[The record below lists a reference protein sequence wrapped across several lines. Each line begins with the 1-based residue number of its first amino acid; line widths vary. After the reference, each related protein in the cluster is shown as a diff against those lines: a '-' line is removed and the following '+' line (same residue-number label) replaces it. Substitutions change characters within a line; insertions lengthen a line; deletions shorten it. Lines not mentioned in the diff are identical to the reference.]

1 MKESAELVR
10 QACAGRKPA
19 RTPIY
24 DLLANDAVIEHF
36 AGRPLDGRDDYS
48 VLCRAFANGLD
59 ATRFLMTPSPEGA
72 TSQDRF
78 GNTFTHHRWTSWVSD
93 HVRKEVD
100 DWVRWLPGEIARL
113 EAEPPVTS
121 GEREAERQEQ
131 IKLNRRLGGS
141 VYIACTPSTAVNE
154 AMFGYHCGLEMLS
167 YLWADEPDLVL
178 RWFRAIEG
186 RQQRYIAR
194 TAHADQAAL
203 AVIYSDVAFKGR
215 LMFSAETFRA
225 WGFYDDVAR
234 ICAACHR
241 AGLQVIF
248 HSDGYIMDLL
258 PGLVAAGIDGLNPIE
273 KAAGMDLYEIRRQYP
288 QLILAGGLDVSH
300 LLPFGTPAEVRRETR
315 RMIAETGSEGR
326 LLIGSSTEVGND
338 VPLANYLAFRDEVFA
353 G

>member
-1 MKESAELVR
+1 MKESAELVKL
-10 QACAGRKPA
+10 ACAGKKPA

-24 DLLANDAVIEHF
+24 DILANDAVIGHF
-36 AGRPLDGRDDYS
+36 AGRPLDGTDDMGA
-48 VLCRAFANGLD
+48 LCMAIGRGLD
-59 ATRFLMTPSPEGA
+59 ATRYLLAPSVEGA
-72 TSQDRF
+72 ESQDRY
-78 GNTFTHHRWTSWVSD
+78 GNTFKHQRWTSWVLN
-93 HVRKEVD
+93 HARKELE

-113 EAEPPVTS
+113 EAEPPVTKAA
-121 GEREAERQEQ
+121 RAAARQEQ
-131 IKLNRRLGGS
+131 VALNQKLNGS
-141 VYIACTPSTAVNE
+141 IYIACTPSTAVNE
-154 AMFGYHCGLEMLS
+154 AMFGYHCGLEILS

-186 RQQRYIAR
+186 AQQRYIER
-194 TAHADQAAL
+194 TAHPDQAAL

-215 LMFSAETFRA
+215 LMFSLATFNE
-225 WGFYDDVAR
+225 WGFFDDVAR

-241 AGLQVIF
+241 QGLQVIF
-248 HSDGYIMDLL
+248 HSDGYIMDLM

-273 KAAGMDLYEIRRQYP
+273 KAAGMDIYELRRRYP
-288 QLILAGGLDVSH
+288 QLILAGGVDVTH